1 MGFPRSDVEIVY
13 AVNEANMKHPGR
25 RKWGRLQL
33 RCEAEE
39 VDKGGRRLPAEGSGK
54 GQQLGRCSNTLTSPT
69 HS

>member
-39 VDKGGRRLPAEGSGK
+39 VDKGGRGYRQREVERDNSWGGVAI
-54 GQQLGRCSNTLTSPT
+54 
-69 HS
+69 H